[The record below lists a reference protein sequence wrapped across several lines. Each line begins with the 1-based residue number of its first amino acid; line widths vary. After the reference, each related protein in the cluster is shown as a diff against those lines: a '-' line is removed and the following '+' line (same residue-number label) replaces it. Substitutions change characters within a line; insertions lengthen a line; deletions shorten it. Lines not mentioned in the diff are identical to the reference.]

1 MITINKNNLTPH
13 AMDILKELFDEIMK
27 TTSVPSSYA
36 KSTSFNDEIDKLLS
50 GEGYIEAIQNPL
62 NDKTQINLGC
72 QLCGLAPLAFVNA
85 SDKELE
91 SLTPE
96 VRERI
101 KTYLTTLLG
110 HYNTIVDK
118 TVARVINTV
127 PKQKTLDEMSREE
140 LLDYIKQKF
149 NK

>member
-1 MITINKNNLTPH
+1 
-13 AMDILKELFDEIMK
+13 MDILKEIFDEIMK
-27 TTSVPSSYA
+27 ETSVPTSRVKS
-36 KSTSFNDEIDKLLS
+36 STSFNDAVDKLLS

-62 NDKTQINLGC
+62 NDIDQINLGS

-96 VRERI
+96 LRERI

-110 HYNTIVDK
+110 HYNKIIDK
-118 TVARVINTV
+118 TVARVVNTV

>member
-1 MITINKNNLTPH
+1 
-13 AMDILKELFDEIMK
+13 MDILKELFNEIME
-27 TTSVPSSYA
+27 TSVPRT
-36 KSTSFNDEIDKLLS
+36 KSVSSFNDEIDKLLS
-50 GEGYIEAIQNPL
+50 GEGYTEAIQNPL
-62 NDKTQINLGC
+62 NDKTQMNLGC

-96 VRERI
+96 VRERV
-101 KTYLTTLLG
+101 KTYLTTLLN
-110 HYNTIVDK
+110 HYNKIIDK
-118 TVARVINTV
+118 TVARVNNTV
-127 PKQKTLDEMSREE
+127 PKPKTLEEMSREE

>member
-1 MITINKNNLTPH
+1 
-13 AMDILKELFDEIMK
+13 MDILKEIFDEIMK
-27 TTSVPSSYA
+27 ETSVPTSRVKS
-36 KSTSFNDEIDKLLS
+36 STSFNDEIDKLLS
-50 GEGYIEAIQNPL
+50 GEGYTEAIRNPL

-96 VRERI
+96 LRERI
-101 KTYLTTLLG
+101 KKYLTTLLG
-110 HYNTIVDK
+110 HYNKIIDK
-118 TVARVINTV
+118 TVARVNNTV

-140 LLDYIKQKF
+140 LLDYIKTHFK
-149 NK
+149 

>member
-1 MITINKNNLTPH
+1 
-13 AMDILKELFDEIMK
+13 MDILKEIFDEIMK
-27 TTSVPSSYA
+27 ETSVPTSRV
-36 KSTSFNDEIDKLLS
+36 KPTSFNDEIDKLLS
-50 GEGYIEAIQNPL
+50 GEGYTEAIQNPL

-72 QLCGLAPLAFVNA
+72 QLCGLVPLAFVNA

-96 VRERI
+96 LRERI
-101 KTYLTTLLG
+101 KKYLTTLLG
-110 HYNTIVDK
+110 HYNKIIDK

-127 PKQKTLDEMSREE
+127 PKQKTLDEMSCEE

>member
-1 MITINKNNLTPH
+1 
-13 AMDILKELFDEIMK
+13 MDILKELFDEMMK
-27 TTSVPSSYA
+27 ETSVPRT
-36 KSTSFNDEIDKLLS
+36 KSVSSFNDKIDELLS
-50 GEGYIEAIQNPL
+50 GENYIEAIQNPL
-62 NDKTQINLGC
+62 NDKTHLNLGC
-72 QLCGLAPLAFVNA
+72 QLCGIAPLAFINA

-96 VRERI
+96 IRERV

-110 HYNTIVDK
+110 HYNKIIDT
-118 TVARVINTV
+118 TVARINNTV
-127 PKQKTLDEMSREE
+127 PKPKTLEKMSREE

>member
-1 MITINKNNLTPH
+1 MDAFTKIFDGIINDLG
-13 AMDILKELFDEIMK
+13 
-27 TTSVPSSYA
+27 VSSCS
-36 KSTSFNDEIDKLLS
+36 KPSTSFNDETDKLLS
-50 GEGYIEAIQNPL
+50 GKGYTEAIQNPL

-96 VRERI
+96 VRERV

-110 HYNTIVDK
+110 HYNKIIDK
-118 TVARVINTV
+118 TVARVNNTV
-127 PKQKTLDEMSREE
+127 PKQKTFDEMSREE

>member
-1 MITINKNNLTPH
+1 
-13 AMDILKELFDEIMK
+13 MDILKELFDEIMK
-27 TTSVPSSYA
+27 ETGVPRT
-36 KSTSFNDEIDKLLS
+36 KLVPSFNDEIDKLLS

-62 NDKTQINLGC
+62 NDKEYINLGC
-72 QLCGLAPLAFVNA
+72 RLCGIAPLMFVNA
-85 SDKELE
+85 TDKELE

-96 VRERI
+96 VRERV

-110 HYNTIVDK
+110 HYNKIIDK
-118 TVARVINTV
+118 TIARVNNTV
-127 PKQKTLDEMSREE
+127 PKPKTLEEMSREE

>member
-1 MITINKNNLTPH
+1 
-13 AMDILKELFDEIMK
+13 MDILKELFDEIMK
-27 TTSVPSSYA
+27 ETSVPASRT
-36 KSTSFNDEIDKLLS
+36 KSVSSFNDEIDKLLS

-62 NDKTQINLGC
+62 NDKTHLNLGC
-72 QLCGLAPLAFVNA
+72 QLCGIALLAFINA

-96 VRERI
+96 VRERV
-101 KTYLTTLLG
+101 KTYLTTLLE
-110 HYNTIVDK
+110 HYNKIIDT
-118 TVARVINTV
+118 TVARVNTTV
-127 PKQKTLDEMSREE
+127 PKLKTLEEMSREE